1 MGFICDFEL
10 AHGCLLS
17 FAPSFLGAQILRH
30 LGLPTQVVTKAPPCD
45 IWRVRGPPG
54 ELDDF
59 GDDEPQVHADAI
71 DEEYEEIGMRPF
83 FDDEEELAKAA

>member
-1 MGFICDFEL
+1 MRVADLDDVSG
-10 AHGCLLS
+10 S
-17 FAPSFLGAQILRH
+17 R
-30 LGLPTQVVTKAPPCD
+30 CD

-59 GDDEPQVHADAI
+59 GDAEPQVHADAI

-83 FDDEEELAKAA
+83 LDDDEVLAKAA